1 MVNTKNMKKV
11 LLVFTLMATAIFVKS
26 QVGIGTNS
34 PKATLDI
41 TAANSSGTSAT
52 AEGIIIP
59 RVDRQRAQSMQNV
72 EKSTIIYVNNITTG
86 TQTGTA
92 IIIDTDLS
100 YFITW

>member
-1 MVNTKNMKKV
+1 MKKV

-59 RVDRQRAQSMQNV
+59 RVDR
-72 EKSTIIYVNNITTG
+72 
-86 TQTGTA
+86 
-92 IIIDTDLS
+92 
-100 YFITW
+100 